1 MREPPIL
8 ACPDVDL
15 PFILHTDASGAGL
28 GCGLFQIQDGSISVI
43 GYGSRTL
50 AGFEEKYHSCKLE
63 FLALRWAICDHF
75 KDYLFYSS
83 HFEVYTDF
91 DPLTYIKISF
101 KVNATGQRWLNELVS
116 FNFPIHYKPGAKKN
130 M

>member
-1 MREPPIL
+1 MVVEHWLDLKKNITIASWSFLPSDGPYVIIL
-8 ACPDVDL
+8 K
-15 PFILHTDASGAGL
+15 IM
-28 GCGLFQIQDGSISVI
+28 
-43 GYGSRTL
+43 
-50 AGFEEKYHSCKLE
+50 
-63 FLALRWAICDHF
+63 
-75 KDYLFYSS
+75 FYSP